1 MLNKPIVLP
10 NPQRTFRYS
19 VLSLLVLCSC
29 YSSAEDASA
38 PIEIIEIKGLSWPTL
53 ATDDTYNRLQQA
65 GVDFSAA
72 GGVAALPVL
81 NGMMGNRIKVL
92 IDGSDISA
100 ACANDMNP
108 PLSYVSGNQISQVT
122 VVAGISPVSMGGDN
136 IGGVISISTINPQFK
151 PLNDHTL
158 KTQTGLSHQRSYLG
172 SNYQSNGDIIKS
184 SLGTEFAS
192 EQFSLKY
199 DGAFE
204 DANSYRDGNNDKV
217 PDTLY
222 RAQNH
227 QLVAAWQDNS
237 QQLAIKLSHQYIP
250 FQGFANQY
258 MDMTEN
264 NSVGVTVQYL
274 RQLAAGELLARVNWQ
289 SIEHEMGFF
298 TPEKPG
304 TMPMLTDSND
314 YSYQLHWT
322 TALSGDATLKLG
334 HEFYQFRLDDIWPAV
349 PGSMM
354 MGPNDYVNINNGKRQ
369 RLAAFA
375 ELNQQLSEQL
385 ELNYGVRLERVTTNT
400 GEVQA
405 YNTMLMGMMAADAIA
420 AQAFNQ
426 QDRKQADNLL
436 DLTFLASYQLTA
448 KQQLQLGLAQKN
460 RAPTLYERYSWG
472 QGTMA
477 ITMIG
482 WFGDGNGYIGDIQLK
497 PETARTA
504 SIGYQYSSDNW
515 QLQVRPF
522 YTKVSDYIDVEV
534 AGSFNSGD
542 NSRNRLQFS
551 NVDATLYGVEASSL
565 WLLSN
570 TDSNG
575 QWRLLTELNLNWGK
589 GNDDSPLYQ
598 QRPLNTAISLQHQQ
612 GKFQTQLKWQWQD
625 SKHRVDNR
633 RLENQT
639 SSYALL
645 SVTSQ
650 WQNDQL
656 TINVGITNLLDK
668 DYALPLGGVNIA
680 EYRQDNSNGFNPL
693 KGAGRSFNAG
703 VRYSF

>member
-1 MLNKPIVLP
+1 MLNIPTH
-10 NPQRTFRYS
+10 QQCTFRYS
-19 VLSLLVLCSC
+19 VLSLLLLCSF
-29 YSSAEDASA
+29 YNRAEDTST
-38 PIEIIEIKGLSWPTL
+38 PIEIIEIKGLSWPRS
-53 ATDDTYNRLQQA
+53 ANSDSYQQLQQA

-100 ACANDMNP
+100 ACANEMNP

-122 VVAGISPVSMGGDN
+122 IVAGISPVSMGGDN
-136 IGGVISISTINPQFK
+136 IGGVISISTINPGF
-151 PLNDHTL
+151 NDP
-158 KTQTGLSHQRSYLG
+158 GLTKRRGFSHQRSYLG
-172 SNYQSNGDIIKS
+172 SHYQSNGDIIKS

-204 DANSYRDGNNDKV
+204 DANSYRDGNDNKV

-227 QLVAAWQDNS
+227 QLVAAWQDNN
-237 QQLAIKLSHQYIP
+237 QQLAVKLSHQYIP

-258 MDMTEN
+258 MDMTKN

-274 RQLAAGELLARVNWQ
+274 RKLADGELLARVNWH
-289 SIEHEMGFF
+289 SIAHEMGFF

-304 TMPMLTDSND
+304 TMPMLTDSDD
-314 YSYQLHWT
+314 YSYQFHWT
-322 TALSGDATLKLG
+322 TPVSANLTLKLG

-354 MGPNDYVNINNGKRQ
+354 MAPNDYVNINNGKRQ

-375 ELNQQLSEQL
+375 ELNQQSSEQL
-385 ELNYGVRLERVTTNT
+385 ELNFGVRLERVSSNT

-405 YNTMLMGMMAADAIA
+405 YNNMLMGMMAADAIA

-426 QDRKQADNLL
+426 QDRKQADSLL
-436 DLTFLASYQLTA
+436 DLTLLARYQLTA
-448 KQQLQLGLAQKN
+448 NQQLQLGLAQKN

-472 QGTMA
+472 QSTMA

-482 WFGDGNGYIGDIQLK
+482 WFGDGNGYIGDINLK

-504 SIGYQYSSDNW
+504 SIGYQYSNDNW
-515 QLQVRPF
+515 QLQLRPF
-522 YTKVSDYIDVEV
+522 YTRVSDYIDVEL

-542 NSRNRLQFS
+542 NSRNRLQFT
-551 NVDATLYGVEASSL
+551 NLDATLYGVAASSL
-565 WLLSN
+565 WRLSH
-570 TDSNG
+570 TDSKG
-575 QWRLLTELNLNWGK
+575 QWRLLTELNLNRGK
-589 GNDDSPLYQ
+589 RDDNSEPLYQ
-598 QRPLNTAISLQHQQ
+598 QRPLNTAISLQQQQ
-612 GKFQTQLKWQWQD
+612 GKFQTQLTWQWQD
-625 SKHRVDNR
+625 SKQRLDSR
-633 RLENQT
+633 RLEKPT
-639 SSYALL
+639 HSYALL
-645 SVTSQ
+645 NLTTQ

-656 TINVGITNLLDK
+656 TLNAGITNLLDK
-668 DYALPLGGVNIA
+668 DYELPLGGVNIA
-680 EYRQDNSNGFNPL
+680 EYRQDNNNGFNPL
-693 KGAGRSFNAG
+693 KGAGRSFNTG
-703 VRYSF
+703 VRYHF